1 MICFNKDYDPS
12 QNNYVEKLIKLLKSE
27 NSLDVESDQF
37 DNDFDNLLEVIY
49 NYLFIL
55 KKDQLSL
62 TITKKSNNGLEIT
75 INDR

>member
-62 TITKKSNNGLEIT
+62 TITKTSNNGLEIT